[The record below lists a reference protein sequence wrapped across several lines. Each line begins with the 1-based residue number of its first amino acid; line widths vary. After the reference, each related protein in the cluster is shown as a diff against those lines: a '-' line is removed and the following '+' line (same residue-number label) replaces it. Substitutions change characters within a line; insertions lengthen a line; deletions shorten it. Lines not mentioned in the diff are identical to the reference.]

1 MVNLISALSRGD
13 GMAKTLPISEAKMKL
28 GELVASLEA
37 GDEEV
42 IITRNGRP
50 AAVLLATE
58 AYEALQETL
67 ALLSNPETMNQIRR
81 AKAYFDAGHH
91 GLSLDEVFP
100 E

>member
-1 MVNLISALSRGD
+1 MVNLISALSRGG

-58 AYEALQETL
+58 AYEALRETL

>member
-1 MVNLISALSRGD
+1 MVNLIFDLSKGGD
-13 GMAKTLPISEAKMKL
+13 MAKTLPISEAKMKL

-58 AYEALQETL
+58 AYETLQETL
-67 ALLSNPETMNQIRR
+67 ALLSKPETMNQIRR
-81 AKAYFDAGHH
+81 AKAYFNAGHH

>member
-1 MVNLISALSRGD
+1 
-13 GMAKTLPISEAKMKL
+13 MAKTLPISEVKMKL
-28 GELVASLEA
+28 AELVAGLEG

-58 AYEALQETL
+58 AYEALRETL
-67 ALLSNPETMNQIRR
+67 AILSDPEALAQIRR
-81 AKAYFDAGHH
+81 AQAYFAAGQQ
-91 GLSLDEVFP
+91 GLSPDEVFA

>member
-67 ALLSNPETMNQIRR
+67 ALLSNPETINQIRR

>member
-1 MVNLISALSRGD
+1 
-13 GMAKTLPISEAKMKL
+13 MAKTLPISEAKMKL
-28 GELVASLEA
+28 AELVASLDA

-50 AAVLLATE
+50 VAILLATE

-67 ALLSNPETMNQIRR
+67 ALLSNPQTIAQIHR
-81 AKAYFDAGHH
+81 AKAYFDAGEH

>member
-1 MVNLISALSRGD
+1 
-13 GMAKTLPISEAKMKL
+13 MAKTLPISEAKMKL

-37 GDEEV
+37 GDEAV

-67 ALLSNPETMNQIRR
+67 ALLSNPQTVAQIRR
-81 AKAYFDAGHH
+81 AKAYFDAGQH
-91 GLSLDEVFP
+91 GLSLEEVFP

>member
-1 MVNLISALSRGD
+1 
-13 GMAKTLPISEAKMKL
+13 MAKTLPISEVKMKL
-28 GELVASLEA
+28 GELVAGLEA

-58 AYEALQETL
+58 AYEALKETL
-67 ALLSNPETMNQIRR
+67 AILSNPETIAQIRR
-81 AKAYFDAGHH
+81 ARAYFDAGHH
-91 GLSLDEVFP
+91 GLSVEEVFP

>member
-1 MVNLISALSRGD
+1 
-13 GMAKTLPISEAKMKL
+13 MAKTLPISEAKMKL
-28 GELVASLEA
+28 GELVAGLEA

-42 IITRNGRP
+42 VITRNGRP

-67 ALLSNPETMNQIRR
+67 ALLSDPETIAQVRR
-81 AKAYFDAGHH
+81 AKAYFDAGQR